1 MNSLPFAFMRN
12 SRDAI
17 PGIAFSAIRGS
28 GWSERL
34 MGATVRLFGMGLLL
48 ATAACTT
55 YQPSNTPESIIESAL
70 SSSVQ
75 LFTEREDGRRR
86 TGSGVVFAQEGER
99 SYIVTTAHL
108 LEPQMSQKV
117 FVSLPGHTARTEARI
132 LTVSADKDIAL
143 LETLPLGATPVRF
156 QDDARLG
163 ENIWVVSFPW
173 GRRVTVVN
181 GFVSQ
186 VADSQDDTASLT
198 PGPNSLIDATVSYG
212 TSGGG
217 VFNGATGNLLGI
229 VRGYR
234 TAKLSVPG
242 GNGQSLS
249 VPIAGETTV
258 IPISDIRCQLKD
270 ARLAHLA
277 LENNDWINIAGRD
290 DACPKMTASNPGIA
304 KAAN

>member
-1 MNSLPFAFMRN
+1 MTRSFFALPNIFDRPAPVLR
-12 SRDAI
+12 R
-17 PGIAFSAIRGS
+17 IARFVGVGMLLSATAC
-28 GWSERL
+28 
-34 MGATVRLFGMGLLL
+34 ATVKPET
-48 ATAACTT
+48 TADT
-55 YQPSNTPESIIESAL
+55 IIESAL

-86 TGSGVVFAQEGER
+86 TGSGVVFALDSDR

-108 LEPQMSQKV
+108 LEPQVSQKV
-117 FVSLPGHTARTEARI
+117 FVALPGHAERTEAQI
-132 LTVSADKDIAL
+132 LTVNAEKDIAL
-143 LETLPLGATPVRF
+143 LETVPLGATPVRF
-156 QDDARLG
+156 QGDARLG

-186 VADSQDDTASLT
+186 VVQANDD
-198 PGPNSLIDATVSYG
+198 PGSITRGPISLIDATVSYG

-217 VFNGATGNLLGI
+217 VFNGETGNLLGI

-258 IPISDIRCQLKD
+258 IPISDIRCQLKV
-270 ARLAHLA
+270 AQLAHLA
-277 LENNDWINIAGRD
+277 PEDAWASLDDSI
-290 DACPKMTASNPGIA
+290 DACPKVTASNPDTT
-304 KAAN
+304 KTN

>member
-1 MNSLPFAFMRN
+1 MTRSLN
-12 SRDAI
+12 LLRDMFDR
-17 PGIAFSAIRGS
+17 PIRATAAARAAKTGGNLLKS
-28 GWSERL
+28 LAAGGL
-34 MGATVRLFGMGLLL
+34 FLGA
-48 ATAACTT
+48 AACTT
-55 YQPSNTPESIIESAL
+55 VNEPQVNSAESIIESAL

-86 TGSGVVFAQEGER
+86 TGSGVVFALEDER

-108 LEPQMSQKV
+108 LEPQVPQKV
-117 FVSLPGHTARTEARI
+117 FVALPGETQRTEAQV
-132 LTVSADKDIAL
+132 LAVNAEKDIAL
-143 LETLPLGATPVRF
+143 LETTSLHVKPVHF
-156 QDDARLG
+156 QQDARLG

-186 VADSQDDTASLT
+186 IAQANDDPASIT
-198 PGPNSLIDATVSYG
+198 RGPISLIDATVSYG

-217 VFNGATGNLLGI
+217 VFNGKTGNLLGI

-242 GNGQSLS
+242 GNGQSLN

-258 IPISDIRCQLKD
+258 IPISDIRCQLEE
-270 ARLAHLA
+270 AQLAHL
-277 LENNDWINIAGRD
+277 IPID
-290 DACPKMTASNPGIA
+290 DRASLDKGLHGCPKVTASTSGTTKTN
-304 KAAN
+304 

>member
-1 MNSLPFAFMRN
+1 MTRSLFAFAQTLGRKTI
-12 SRDAI
+12 RLA
-17 PGIAFSAIRGS
+17 GFSV
-28 GWSERL
+28 L
-34 MGATVRLFGMGLLL
+34 MSA
-48 ATAACTT
+48 AACTAI
-55 YQPSNTPESIIESAL
+55 QPETQQQTPADSIIESAL

-86 TGSGVVFAQEGER
+86 TGSGVVFALDGER

-108 LEPQMSQKV
+108 LEPQVPQKV
-117 FVSLPGHTARTEARI
+117 FVALPGHDERTEAQI
-132 LTVSADKDIAL
+132 LTVNAEKDIAL
-143 LETLPLGATPVRF
+143 LETVPLSATPVRF

-186 VADSQDDTASLT
+186 VAQASDNPASIT
-198 PGPNSLIDATVSYG
+198 RGPISLIDATVSYG

-217 VFNGATGNLLGI
+217 VFNGETGNLLGI

-234 TAKLSVPG
+234 TAKLSFPG
-242 GNGQSLS
+242 GNGQSLN

-258 IPISDIRCQLKD
+258 IPISDIRCQLKE
-270 ARLAHLA
+270 AQLAHLSPEDGWA
-277 LENNDWINIAGRD
+277 QLVDNTDG
-290 DACPKMTASNPGIA
+290 CPKVT
-304 KAAN
+304 AANPTATKAN

>member
-1 MNSLPFAFMRN
+1 MMRALLAPTKAFDR
-12 SRDAI
+12 
-17 PGIAFSAIRGS
+17 PVSAARKTAHLLCLG
-28 GWSERL
+28 L
-34 MGATVRLFGMGLLL
+34 LFGASACST
-48 ATAACTT
+48 ATT
-55 YQPSNTPESIIESAL
+55 PPPNTAESIIESAL

-86 TGSGVVFAQEGER
+86 TGSGVVFALEDER

-108 LEPQMSQKV
+108 LEPQVPQKV
-117 FVSLPGHTARTEARI
+117 FVALPGHAERTEAQV
-132 LTVSADKDIAL
+132 LTVNAEKDIAL
-143 LETLPLGATPVRF
+143 LETVPLGATPAHF
-156 QDDARLG
+156 QENARLG

-186 VADSQDDTASLT
+186 IAQENDNPASIT
-198 PGPNSLIDATVSYG
+198 RGPVSLIDATVSYG

-217 VFNGATGNLLGI
+217 IFNGATGSLLGI

-258 IPISDIRCQLKD
+258 IPISDIRCQLKE
-270 ARLAHLA
+270 AQLAHLTPID
-277 LENNDWINIAGRD
+277 DWASLNEGVRG
-290 DACPKMTASNPGIA
+290 CPKITASNPGVT
-304 KAAN
+304 KTN

>member
-1 MNSLPFAFMRN
+1 MMSSLFALTEIFDRPAAAAAK
-12 SRDAI
+12 RRARKKA
-17 PGIAFSAIRGS
+17 GFAVRGLVV
-28 GWSERL
+28 G
-34 MGATVRLFGMGLLL
+34 GLLL
-48 ATAACTT
+48 GAAACTT
-55 YQPSNTPESIIESAL
+55 ATTPPANTAESIIESAL

-86 TGSGVVFAQEGER
+86 TGSGVVFALAGER

-108 LEPQMSQKV
+108 LEPQVPQKV
-117 FVSLPGHTARTEARI
+117 FVALPGQTERTEAQV
-132 LTVSADKDIAL
+132 LTINAEKDIAL
-143 LETLPLGATPVRF
+143 LETTPLRVKPVHF
-156 QDDARLG
+156 QEDARLG

-186 VADSQDDTASLT
+186 IAQENDNPASIT
-198 PGPNSLIDATVSYG
+198 RGPISLIDATVSYG

-217 VFNGATGNLLGI
+217 VFNGKTGNLLGI

-258 IPISDIRCQLKD
+258 IPISDIRCQLEE
-270 ARLAHLA
+270 AQLAHLTPID
-277 LENNDWINIAGRD
+277 DWASLD
-290 DACPKMTASNPGIA
+290 DGGFGCPKVTASRSGATKTN
-304 KAAN
+304 

>member
-1 MNSLPFAFMRN
+1 MMRSFFALPDVFDRPAPAVRKV
-12 SRDAI
+12 A
-17 PGIAFSAIRGS
+17 
-28 GWSERL
+28 RL
-34 MGATVRLFGMGLLL
+34 ACFGLLL
-48 ATAACTT
+48 GAAACTT
-55 YQPSNTPESIIESAL
+55 ATTPTPNTAESIIESAL

-86 TGSGVVFAQEGER
+86 TGSGVVFALENER

-108 LEPQMSQKV
+108 LEPQVPQKV
-117 FVSLPGHTARTEARI
+117 FVALPGHEERVEAQV
-132 LTVSADKDIAL
+132 LTVNAEKDIAL
-143 LETLPLGATPVRF
+143 METAPLHVTPVHF
-156 QDDARLG
+156 QEDARLG

-186 VADSQDDTASLT
+186 VAQENDNPSSITR
-198 PGPNSLIDATVSYG
+198 GPISLIDATVSYG

-217 VFNGATGNLLGI
+217 VFNGQTGNLLGI

-242 GNGQSLS
+242 GGGQSLS

-258 IPISDIRCQLKD
+258 IPISDIRCQLKE
-270 ARLAHLA
+270 AQLAHLTPIEDWA
-277 LENNDWINIAGRD
+277 SLNDGVRG
-290 DACPKMTASNPGIA
+290 CPKITASNPGVT
-304 KAAN
+304 KTN

>member
-1 MNSLPFAFMRN
+1 MTRLPFAFANSFVRN
-12 SRDAI
+12 SFRFA
-17 PGIAFSAIRGS
+17 AA
-28 GWSERL
+28 
-34 MGATVRLFGMGLLL
+34 GLLL
-48 ATAACTT
+48 SVTACASV
-55 YQPSNTPESIIESAL
+55 QPEPRPQPTADSIIESAL

-86 TGSGVVFAQEGER
+86 TGSGVVFALDGER
-99 SYIVTTAHL
+99 SYIVTTAHT
-108 LEPQMSQKV
+108 LEPMVPQKV
-117 FVSLPGHTARTEARI
+117 FVALPGHSERTEAQI
-132 LTVSADKDIAL
+132 LTVNSEKDIAL
-143 LETLPLGATPVRF
+143 LETAPLAVTPVRF

-186 VADSQDDTASLT
+186 VAQANDDPASIT
-198 PGPNSLIDATVSYG
+198 RGPISLIDATVSYG

-217 VFNGATGNLLGI
+217 VFNGETGNLLGI

-242 GNGQSLS
+242 GNGQSLN

-258 IPISDIRCQLKD
+258 IPIADIRCQLRE
-270 ARLAHLA
+270 AQRA
-277 LENNDWINIAGRD
+277 LLTTAEGWASLVGDNDR
-290 DACPKMTASNPGIA
+290 CPKVT
-304 KAAN
+304 AANPVATKTN